1 MSEFERFRGS
11 SKFFLAI
18 WMPYI
23 FVYLFGHIWKMI
35 KTDGEKKV
43 SILFLYFHIFIYSQS
58 EVLMT
63 IFLPL

>member
-43 SILFLYFHIFIYSQS
+43 SILFFVF
-58 EVLMT
+58 
-63 IFLPL
+63 